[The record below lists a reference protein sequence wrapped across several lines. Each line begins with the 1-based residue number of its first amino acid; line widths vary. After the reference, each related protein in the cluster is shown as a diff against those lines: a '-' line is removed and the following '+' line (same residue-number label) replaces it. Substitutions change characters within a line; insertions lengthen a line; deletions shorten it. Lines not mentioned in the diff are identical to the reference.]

1 MYSALS
7 LVCKKPNR
15 YLKTDIQETMNNS
28 FFIASSMY
36 LGWILSPE
44 ALVLASNYAGI
55 GGITA
60 ILALM
65 VGLLLS
71 SLGVTLTKRQQKEM
85 KSSPSIL
92 FIQTS
97 KDLATTASLTIFL
110 STGMLVTAGFTFNE
124 TFLYWFPNFGFSAI
138 VLAII
143 LIIHLIGDKAVQLS
157 QKVFIS
163 FSVLSLLTIIIAGL
177 LPHSELSQKSVQ
189 ITIFSPTS
197 TETISLLT
205 GALLF
210 YLGLF
215 QPHNRQLNSRQ
226 TVYILAF
233 GALLLIL
240 WQIVALK
247 HVPQDKLAE
256 STIPYILVGREIL
269 GQTGRI
275 LIGIAIISGTC
286 AATNYF
292 MSLATRA
299 GSALVI
305 ELSSFSKR
313 GERIIKR
320 ILSLVVAAIIGIC
333 MASGLA
339 GEPHL
344 ELYIYGA
351 LLLWLLS
358 SGIQILIDTLPKL
371 KISTVRNKFSVATA
385 TLFIIAFVYL
395 TRIHH
400 ETASLVI
407 FITLALGL
415 SSIVT
420 LPILLKGKTYK
431 PQPPQQGDVQ

>member
-1 MYSALS
+1 M
-7 LVCKKPNR
+7 KNP
-15 YLKTDIQETMNNS
+15 
-28 FFIASSMY
+28 FFIAGSMY

-44 ALVLASNYAGI
+44 ALVLASNYAGRGSI
-55 GGITA
+55 FA
-60 ILALM
+60 ILALLAC
-65 VGLLLS
+65 LLILS
-71 SLGVTLTKRQQKEM
+71 LFVILTKCKTQEVT
-85 KSSPSIL
+85 SSPLIL

-97 KDLATTASLTIFL
+97 KDLATTSSLAIFL

-124 TFLYWFPNFGFSAI
+124 TFLYWFPNFGFSA
-138 VLAII
+138 VLLAII
-143 LIIHLIGDKAVQLS
+143 LIIHLLGEKAVKLS
-157 QKVFIS
+157 QEVFIS
-163 FSVLSLLTIIIAGL
+163 LSLLSFLTIIIAGL
-177 LPHSELSQKSVQ
+177 LSHSELSQTSAQ
-189 ITIFSPTS
+189 ITNFSITS
-197 TETISLLT
+197 TETISLVA

-210 YLGLF
+210 SLGLF
-215 QPHNRQLNSRQ
+215 QPQNRLLNSRQ

-292 MSLATRA
+292 ISLATIS
-299 GSALVI
+299 GSKLLI
-305 ELSSFSKR
+305 GLSFFSQK

-320 ILSLVVAAIIGIC
+320 ILSLLVAAIIGSC
-333 MASGLA
+333 MAAGLA

-344 ELYIYGA
+344 ELYIYGT

-358 SGIQILIDTLPKL
+358 SSIQILINTFPEW
-371 KISTVRNKFSVATA
+371 KISTVQKIVSVATA
-385 TLFIIAFVYL
+385 TLFFIAFLYL
-395 TRIHH
+395 IRIHI

-420 LPILLKGKTYK
+420 LPVLFKGKNYK
-431 PQPPQQGDVQ
+431 PQPLQQGDVQ

>member
-1 MYSALS
+1 
-7 LVCKKPNR
+7 
-15 YLKTDIQETMNNS
+15 MNNS
-28 FFIASSMY
+28 FFIAGSMY

-55 GGITA
+55 GGISA
-60 ILALM
+60 ILALLA
-65 VGLLLS
+65 GLFILS
-71 SLGVTLTKRQQKEM
+71 LWVILTKCQAKAM
-85 KSSPSIL
+85 KYSPTIL
-92 FIQTS
+92 FIQIS
-97 KDLATTASLTIFL
+97 KDLATTSSLTIFL

-124 TFLYWFPNFGFSAI
+124 TFLYWFPNFGFSA
-138 VLAII
+138 VLLAII
-143 LIIHLIGDKAVQLS
+143 LVIHLIGDKAVKLS

-163 FSVLSLLTIIIAGL
+163 LSVLSLLTIIIAGL
-177 LPHSELSQKSVQ
+177 LSHSELSQKSFQ
-189 ITIFSPTS
+189 ITNFSITS

-215 QPHNRQLNSRQ
+215 QPQNRQLNSRQ
-226 TVYILAF
+226 TAYILAF
-233 GALLLIL
+233 GTLLLIF

-275 LIGIAIISGTC
+275 LIGIAILSGTC

-292 MSLATRA
+292 MSLATKS
-299 GSALVI
+299 GSALI
-305 ELSSFSKR
+305 MGLSSFSQK

-320 ILSLVVAAIIGIC
+320 ILSLLVAAIIGIC

-358 SGIQILIDTLPKL
+358 SGIQILIDTFPGWKT
-371 KISTVRNKFSVATA
+371 STVRKTLSVATA
-385 TLFIIAFVYL
+385 ALFFIAFLYL
-395 TRIHH
+395 IRGHN

-420 LPILLKGKTYK
+420 LPILFKGKNYK
-431 PQPPQQGDVQ
+431 PQPLQQGDVQ